1 MYQLF
6 CGFMITHKRYNI
18 LPENVCWVKWLKKG
32 SSEGQNDLRGYNT
45 EEHKIMYRTWD
56 IDFKN
61 LLEMYIL
68 VFLPN

>member
-1 MYQLF
+1 M
-6 CGFMITHKRYNI
+6 CK
-18 LPENVCWVKWLKKG
+18 CWVKWFKKG